1 MTILNDKNTAQRHRD
16 LVLYIRYFFG
26 DMPERDLNDAE
37 KKAVQTLR
45 SSHEPDSEG
54 LIHFINA
61 ICRLRLGNYS
71 AAQDLLIKAIE
82 NAEQKEDHY
91 LLYACFT
98 HMGFLQNDRGNPIE
112 AISSFRA
119 AKKEATI
126 VNDAYMQVVID
137 VNLSDI
143 YYRNKMF
150 GQALFYLNE
159 AQSLMPLVDI
169 NVQRTENVINYNK
182 AEVFFHTENADSLKK
197 YSERLARA
205 SIGTPGLYT
214 YQKRTDYYVDLLQHK
229 YPQVI
234 NKLKDLQKDSLYH
247 YGATDENCLADAY
260 FRTGMLDS
268 AKSVVERL
276 ITNANGQNHAE
287 LNMDLYRLLGDI
299 EIGRNRDKE
308 AAIDYKIALTQS
320 LEQLKKLVTVGSISS
335 QIHIDQVQNS
345 YLIRTETL
353 KRQRLW
359 LIFIIV
365 IAALLIVIGSLLFY
379 NFQRKRY
386 YEKLLFKSKKDEIA
400 FLNSHEVRRHA
411 SNIMGIMQV
420 INQGDKYENFVQS
433 EKYLLSELA
442 SLDEAIKNISSKLN
456 S

>member
-1 MTILNDKNTAQRHRD
+1 MTILNTKDPAQRHRD

-26 DMPERDLNDAE
+26 DMPERDLTDAE
-37 KKAVQTLR
+37 KKAVQILR
-45 SSHEPDSEG
+45 SSHESDREG
-54 LIHFINA
+54 LILFIDA
-61 ICRLRLGNYS
+61 ICRLRLNNYS

-82 NAEQKEDHY
+82 SAEQKEDHY

-98 HMGFLQNDRGNPIE
+98 HMGFIQNDRGNPIE

-126 VNDAYMQVVID
+126 VNDAYMQVIID

-159 AQSLMPLVDI
+159 AQGLMDLVDI

-182 AEVFFHTENADSLKK
+182 AEVFFHTGNLDSLKK
-197 YSERLARA
+197 YNESLVH
-205 SIGTPGLYT
+205 SPSGTPGLYT
-214 YQKRTDYYVDLLQHK
+214 YQKRTGYYIDLLQHK
-229 YPQVI
+229 YSQVI
-234 NKLKDLQKDSLYH
+234 NTIINLRKDTLYL

-268 AKSVVERL
+268 AKAVVERL

-287 LNMDLYRLLGDI
+287 FNMDLYRLLGDI

-308 AAIDYKIALTQS
+308 AAIDYKIALS
-320 LEQLKKLVTVGSISS
+320 HSIEQLKKLVSVGSVSS
-335 QIHIDQVQNS
+335 QIRIDQVQNS

-359 LIFIIV
+359 LIFVIV
-365 IAALLIVIGSLLFY
+365 IAVLLIAIGALLFY
-379 NFQRKRY
+379 YFQRKRY
-386 YEKLLFKSKKDEIA
+386 YEKLLFKAKKDEIA
-400 FLNSHEVRRHA
+400 FINSHEVRRHA

-433 EKYLLSELA
+433 EKYLLSELT